1 MSPAIRPC
9 KIMLPVPGSK
19 YAYALLG
26 RERIDSTTK
35 IDNEIE
41 EERRS
46 PFKE

>member
-1 MSPAIRPC
+1 
-9 KIMLPVPGSK
+9 MLPVPGSK

-35 IDNEIE
+35 IDKEIE

-46 PFKE
+46 LLNE